1 MCYQTIMMYI
11 YLEYLTFVNYT
22 SIKLG
27 GTIKRKTAFQ

>member
-11 YLEYLTFVNYT
+11 YLEYLSFVNYT

-27 GTIKRKTAFQ
+27 GGL